1 MVEAH
6 RQEADLAVAWV
17 VSGAREVDHLP
28 LPQQVGEVSHRVLVS
43 LQENDE
49 TQSTSTAV
57 IFLN

>member
-17 VSGAREVDHLP
+17 VSGAREVDPLP

-43 LQENDE
+43 LLKTDE